1 MKWFRNLFKKKKKS
15 YPQQDKFYLCI
26 VDENSNLLHN
36 NLGITEERAES
47 LTRLCLEAYKTN
59 ELLYKCLDDVVKGCV
74 HTNEVVFATMIL
86 QKIIDRYNTKDRIDN
101 LIKNMFNN
109 D

>member
-15 YPQQDKFYLCI
+15 YPQDDKFYLCI
-26 VDENSNLLHN
+26 VDENAQLLHD
-36 NLGITEERAES
+36 NLGITTERAEK
-47 LTRLCLEAYKTN
+47 LTRLCIDAYQNN

-74 HTNEVVFATMIL
+74 HTNEIVFSTMVL
-86 QKIIDRYNTKDRIDN
+86 HKIIDRYNKKNRLDN